1 MSSGVSY
8 TIQAA
13 VMKTKGPV
21 FSSTF
26 SPLSMVIVAIISSFA
41 LSEILYFG
49 RLLTCLFHSPQ
60 MQNSSESSFRESEL
74 EIRVF

>member
-8 TIQAA
+8 TIQSA

-26 SPLSMVIVAIISSFA
+26 GPLSLVIVAIISSFA
-41 LSEILYFG
+41 LSEILYIG
-49 RLLTCLFHSPQ
+49 RLLT
-60 MQNSSESSFRESEL
+60 SFTNAE
-74 EIRVF
+74 F